1 MLQYRDPVQK
11 SKSDGSQQLTH
22 PAQNGTL
29 RHQWTQEPDNCDKQ
43 IVISVPMA
51 ERQKENAIQQKEI
64 YLRKAVWE
72 ISTAKRSTSDTKTL
86 MDLNKSWKQQDLTPP
101 TTDTRQMVR
110 ATASS
115 PIDKPHLRTLS
126 IGRDP
131 LQKQN
136 LKDLNKGHS
145 FPTTRTRPNN
155 QWVWWK
161 HQDADPPTKS
171 WQHPKIVP
179 LTVAPMLLQHKRLT
193 VSNML
198 LQKRDPPRNSNGSQP
213 LNASVKAWQQHHKR
227 IDLVYLQQTK
237 YCSAP
242 RSTSK
247 TNWMELT
254 ETAASTHQSPEG
266 RTFNTAK
273 FKHFW

>member
-1 MLQYRDPVQK
+1 
-11 SKSDGSQQLTH
+11 
-22 PAQNGTL
+22 
-29 RHQWTQEPDNCDKQ
+29 
-43 IVISVPMA
+43 VISVPMA
-51 ERQKENAIQQKEI
+51 ERQKQNAVQRTDLPQKQSLIDLDSEEI
-64 YLRKAVWE
+64 YLRNTVWE
-72 ISTAKRSTSDTKTL
+72 ISTAKRSTSDTKNL
-86 MDLNKSWKQQDLTPP
+86 MDLNKSWKQSNNDLTPP

-115 PIDKPHLRTLS
+115 PFDKPHLRTLS

-198 LQKRDPPRNSNGSQP
+198 LQKRDPPRNFNGSQP
-213 LNASVKAWQQHHKR
+213 LNASVKAWQQHHSGSIWCTSNKQNTAQHR
-227 IDLVYLQQTK
+227 DPLQKQIGWNSQK
-237 YCSAP
+237 QLPAPINHLKEEPSAP
-242 RSTSK
+242 QSLSIFDSTQTEHK
-247 TNWMELT
+247 MHNWRRPVVEIVNCM
-254 ETAASTHQSPEG
+254 
-266 RTFNTAK
+266 
-273 FKHFW
+273 